1 MHFGVVEINN
11 LGCVQASVE
20 TSPDCFLAG
29 LHLVAGGALK
39 LLLVIAGGLTEKK
52 EWNFAGLLIG
62 S

>member
-29 LHLVAGGALK
+29 LHLVAGRALK
-39 LLLVIAGGLTEKK
+39 LLLVIAGGLTETK
-52 EWNFAGLLIG
+52 NGTL
-62 S
+62 